1 MFYEKPWAR
10 ISAYLIG
17 IVFGCGYYTYK
28 HEQEFMLGK
37 KPLAVNEDEDPE
49 QRTKEK
55 NLLVYVFHLIR
66 NNNNFA
72 LSVIFLG
79 WLL

>member
-1 MFYEKPWAR
+1 VFYEKPWAR

-17 IVFGCGYYTYK
+17 IVFGCSYYTYK
-28 HEQEFMLGK
+28 HEQNFLLGK
-37 KPLAVNEDEDPE
+37 KPQVVSDEEELE
-49 QRTKEK
+49 QRTKET
-55 NLLVYVFHLIR
+55 NFLVFVFHHIR

-72 LSVIFLG
+72 ISAIFLG